1 MPGVTMT
8 IAFRPTGD
16 QEQRLEALAKRTG
29 RSKSFYLK
37 EALDMHLAELEDTYW
52 AHDVADRWEAS
63 DQNTRPLS
71 EIANELGL

>member
-1 MPGVTMT
+1 MT

-37 EALDMHLAELEDTYW
+37 EALDMHLAELEDAYW

-63 DQNTRPLS
+63 DQKTRPLS